1 MLLENQW
8 MLSCKQA
15 KVIREAKARW
25 NILSGAVRSGKTY
38 GSFFLLPFRIAEQG
52 EGNFLLIGKTERTL
66 KRNIIDP
73 LRELYTPQCVSQVYG
88 DGLVDIFG
96 RRCYVVGANDE
107 RAVTKIQGIGLV
119 YAYGD
124 EVTTWPESFFEML
137 KSRLD
142 KPGAKFDGT
151 CNPGPPQHWLKKF
164 IDTTDERWL
173 KHFHFQLDDN
183 PFLDPNFVE
192 ALKTEYTGVWYQR
205 YILGQWVV
213 AEGIVYDMFDAA
225 RHVTDDIP
233 NIKKYWV
240 GVDYGTSNATAFIL
254 LGLGTDN
261 RLYVLREYRHE
272 AGAELARSKTDIQY
286 AEDFVNWL
294 GNIRPEWIFIDPS
307 AKSFRLALWQMRFKY
322 PALSKVAQADNTVL
336 DGIRKVSSLLSAEK
350 LFVHKSCKGLL
361 EEFTSYAW
369 DPKAQ
374 ERGEDKPIKE
384 FDHSLDALRYAINGL
399 GRYYNLVMDSQT

>member
-1 MLLENQW
+1 MLLEKQQKFS
-8 MLSCKQA
+8 LKQA
-15 KVIREAKARW
+15 KVINEAHARW

-38 GSFFLLPFRIAEQG
+38 GSFFLLPLRVAEQG
-52 EGNFLLIGKTERTL
+52 EGNFLLVGKTERTL

-73 LRELYTPQCVSQVYG
+73 LRELYGPTKVSQVYG
-88 DGLVDIFG
+88 DGLVDLFG
-96 RRCYVVGANDE
+96 RKCYIVGANDE

-151 CNPGPPQHWLKKF
+151 CNPGSPQHWLKKF
-164 IDTTDERWL
+164 IDTADKKWL

-183 PFLDPNFVE
+183 PFLDTDFVE

-213 AEGIVYDMFDAA
+213 AEGIVYDMFDAT

-254 LGLGTDN
+254 LGLGT
-261 RLYVLREYRHE
+261 
-272 AGAELARSKTDIQY
+272 
-286 AEDFVNWL
+286 
-294 GNIRPEWIFIDPS
+294 
-307 AKSFRLALWQMRFKY
+307 
-322 PALSKVAQADNTVL
+322 
-336 DGIRKVSSLLSAEK
+336 
-350 LFVHKSCKGLL
+350 
-361 EEFTSYAW
+361 
-369 DPKAQ
+369 
-374 ERGEDKPIKE
+374 
-384 FDHSLDALRYAINGL
+384 
-399 GRYYNLVMDSQT
+399 

>member
-15 KVIREAKARW
+15 KVIREANARW

-151 CNPGPPQHWLKKF
+151 CNPGSPQHWLKKF

-183 PFLDPNFVE
+183 PFLDPDFVE

-205 YILGQWVV
+205 YILGQWVM
-213 AEGIVYDMFDAA
+213 AEGVVYDMFDAA

-233 NIKKYWV
+233 SIKKYWV

-254 LGLGTDN
+254 LGIGIDN

-272 AGAELARSKTDIQY
+272 AGAELSRSKTDVQY

-294 GNIRPEWIFIDPS
+294 GSIKPEWIFIDPS
-307 AKSFRLALWQMRFKY
+307 AKSFRLALWQMRRKY
-322 PALSKVAQADNTVL
+322 PALSRVAQADNTVL
-336 DGIRKVSSLLSAEK
+336 DGIRKISSLLSAEK
-350 LFVHKSCKGLL
+350 LFIHKSCKGLQ

-384 FDHSLDALRYAINGL
+384 HDHSLDALRYAVNGL
-399 GRYYNLVMDSQT
+399 GRYYNLVMDS

>member
-15 KVIREAKARW
+15 KVIREANARW

-96 RRCYVVGANDE
+96 RKCYVVGANDE

-151 CNPGPPQHWLKKF
+151 CNPGSPHHWLKQF
-164 IDTTDERWL
+164 IDNTDGRWL

-205 YILGQWVV
+205 YILGQWVM
-213 AEGIVYDMFDAA
+213 AEGVVYDMFDAA

-233 NIKKYWV
+233 SIKKYWV

-254 LGLGTDN
+254 LGIGIDN

-272 AGAELARSKTDIQY
+272 AGAELSRSKTDVQY

-294 GNIRPEWIFIDPS
+294 GDIKPEWIFIDPS
-307 AKSFRLALWQMRFKY
+307 AKSFRLALWQMRRKY
-322 PALSKVAQADNTVL
+322 PALSRVAQADNTVL
-336 DGIRKVSSLLSAEK
+336 DGIRKISSLLSAEK
-350 LFVHKSCKGLL
+350 LFIHKSCKGLQ

-384 FDHSLDALRYAINGL
+384 HDHSLDALRYAVNGL
-399 GRYYNLVMDSQT
+399 GRYYNLVMDS

>member
-1 MLLENQW
+1 MLLEKQR
-8 MLSCKQA
+8 MLSYKQA
-15 KVIREAKARW
+15 KVIHNAHARW

-38 GSFFLLPFRIAEQG
+38 GSFFLLPSRTIEQG
-52 EGNFLLIGKTERTL
+52 EGNFLLVGKTERTL
-66 KRNIIDP
+66 KRNVIDP
-73 LRELYTPQCVSQVYG
+73 LRELYGPDCVSQVYG

-96 RRCYVVGANDE
+96 RKCYVVGANDE

-151 CNPGPPQHWLKKF
+151 CNPGSPHHWLKQF
-164 IDTTDERWL
+164 IDTTDGRWL

-183 PFLDPNFVE
+183 PFLDQDFVE

-205 YILGQWVV
+205 YVLGQWVI
-213 AEGIVYDMFDAA
+213 AEGVVYDMFDAA
-225 RHVTDDIP
+225 RHVTADIP
-233 NIKKYWV
+233 SIKKYWV
-240 GVDYGTSNATAFIL
+240 GVDYGTSNATAFVL
-254 LGLGTDN
+254 LGVGSDN

-272 AGAELARSKTDIQY
+272 AGADLARSKTDAQY
-286 AEDFVNWL
+286 AMDFVSWL
-294 GNIRPEWIFIDPS
+294 GDRRPEWIFIDPS
-307 AKSFRLALWQMRFKY
+307 AKSFRLTLWNLRGKY
-322 PALSKVAQADNTVL
+322 PALFKVAAANNEVL
-336 DGIRKVSSLLSAEK
+336 DGIRKISSLLSAEK
-350 LFVHKSCKGLL
+350 LFIHKSCKGLQ
-361 EEFTSYAW
+361 EEFASYAW

-384 FDHSLDALRYAINGL
+384 HDHSLDALRYAINGI
-399 GRYYNLVMDSQT
+399 GRYYNLAMDS

>member
-151 CNPGPPQHWLKKF
+151 CNPGSPHHWLKQF
-164 IDTTDERWL
+164 IDNTDGRWL

-183 PFLDPNFVE
+183 PFLDPDFVE

-205 YILGQWVV
+205 YILGQWVM
-213 AEGIVYDMFDAA
+213 AEGVVYDMFDAA
-225 RHVTDDIP
+225 RHVTGDIP
-233 NIKKYWV
+233 SIKKCWV

-254 LGLGTDN
+254 LGIGIDN

-272 AGAELARSKTDIQY
+272 AGAELSRSKTDVQY

-294 GNIRPEWIFIDPS
+294 GDIKPEWIFIDPS
-307 AKSFRLALWQMRFKY
+307 AKSFRLALWQMRRKY
-322 PALSKVAQADNTVL
+322 PALSRVAQADNTVL
-336 DGIRKVSSLLSAEK
+336 DGIRKISSLLSAEK
-350 LFVHKSCKGLL
+350 LFIHKSCKGLQ

-384 FDHSLDALRYAINGL
+384 HDHSLDALRYAVNGL
-399 GRYYNLVMDSQT
+399 GRYYNLVMDS

>member
-124 EVTTWPESFFEML
+124 EVTTCQS
-137 KSRLD
+137 
-142 KPGAKFDGT
+142 
-151 CNPGPPQHWLKKF
+151 
-164 IDTTDERWL
+164 
-173 KHFHFQLDDN
+173 
-183 PFLDPNFVE
+183 
-192 ALKTEYTGVWYQR
+192 
-205 YILGQWVV
+205 
-213 AEGIVYDMFDAA
+213 
-225 RHVTDDIP
+225 
-233 NIKKYWV
+233 
-240 GVDYGTSNATAFIL
+240 
-254 LGLGTDN
+254 
-261 RLYVLREYRHE
+261 
-272 AGAELARSKTDIQY
+272 
-286 AEDFVNWL
+286 
-294 GNIRPEWIFIDPS
+294 
-307 AKSFRLALWQMRFKY
+307 
-322 PALSKVAQADNTVL
+322 
-336 DGIRKVSSLLSAEK
+336 
-350 LFVHKSCKGLL
+350 
-361 EEFTSYAW
+361 
-369 DPKAQ
+369 
-374 ERGEDKPIKE
+374 
-384 FDHSLDALRYAINGL
+384 HSLKCSNHDLINQAQSSTERVTQGHRNTGL
-399 GRYYNLVMDSQT
+399 KNS